1 MGKMKVD
8 ISSWKLSALEHLICK
23 FGFLLPVMNI
33 EHGKESH
40 IMSNYRR
47 CRFFGSMTMA
57 SFFLYINIFFSFLSL
72 STITTTTF
80 MSYQKLIAWVSQFLC
95 LLNERSPTDDMK
107 MRCDNCFSS
116 YRLYLIARDDRKKT
130 RNVNLTFLLGDL
142 LIVSESSNRENW
154 D

>member
-47 CRFFGSMTMA
+47 CRFFGSMA
-57 SFFLYINIFFSFLSL
+57 SLYFSLY
-72 STITTTTF
+72 TTTF

-116 YRLYLIARDDRKKT
+116 YRLYLIARRRPKNKKCQSYFPAWWPSDRFWK
-130 RNVNLTFLLGDL
+130 L
-142 LIVSESSNRENW
+142 
-154 D
+154 